1 MNIIFGDA
9 IEQISNTHT
18 VLELD
23 TFKLMP
29 SEQLV
34 KAYCVVDTIPLAEFS
49 ILETNKKIHQQLIT
63 QYQKQDWEFCKSAA
77 TALLG
82 RWNGQLDTFYQ
93 HLLERITKCQAASD
107 DNWNYWIV
115 KDSD

>member
-9 IEQISNTHT
+9 IEQIATTHT

-23 TFKLMP
+23 TFNLLP

-34 KAYCVVDTIPLAEFS
+34 KAYCVVDTIPLTEFS
-49 ILETNKKIHQQLIT
+49 ILENNKKIHQQLIT
-63 QYQKQDWEFCKSAA
+63 QYQQQNWEFCKSAA

-82 RWNGQLDTFYQ
+82 SWNGELDTFYQ
-93 HLLERITKCQAASD
+93 HLLERITKCQEAPD
-107 DNWNYWIV
+107 DSWNYWIV
-115 KDSD
+115 KNSD

>member
-49 ILETNKKIHQQLIT
+49 ILENNKKIHQQLIT

-82 RWNGQLDTFYQ
+82 RWNGELDTFYQ
-93 HLLERITKCQAASD
+93 HLLERITKCQAAPD
-107 DNWNYWIV
+107 NNWNYWIV